1 MTSPMSPRSLRTR
14 VAAYLGDRLRRLA
27 PLSVLMAAAMAYA
40 APATTTTALSISS
53 TTVPYRTPIILTAT
67 VTSGGSPVSTGLV
80 MFCAENATN
89 CETNSSLATVQL
101 TSSTATAVVKIGS
114 GPLGLHKYKAVYRA
128 NNLYASST
136 SNEVSYTVQGTYT
149 SSAAIASSGTVG
161 NYTLSSTVTG
171 IGSLLVGP
179 SGTVSFIDTSAG
191 DKVLGTQSLGSPT
204 LSNNFTSASGSPFR
218 VGNSSTAQRSVTIE
232 SAYLDGDN
240 NLDLVTGDFNQVI
253 TVLLGNGDGSFQAKV
268 NYPGCTVGKALKMLM
283 ADFNRDGNTDL
294 ALGCSDGSTGGLVI
308 LLGNG
313 DGRFGSPVMYSSG
326 DVEGMAMGDF
336 NNDGILDVVV
346 TDQMQH
352 NVVVFLGNGDGTFQA
367 GSTVTTAS
375 TSVFDVVVG
384 DFNQDGADD
393 IAYSVSAPIGSDN
406 FSDLYVAQ
414 GKGDGTFKAST
425 RVATQIGEFLATG
438 DFNADNKPDVV
449 STTIRGKGNIGP
461 WLWVLLG
468 NGTGSFNAP
477 VSYTSDIPSDP
488 HIADVNGDGKP
499 DIIAGGSYGALVYL
513 GNGDGTF
520 QNYTEPI
527 IGGFTLTYAVSAGD
541 FNNDGNADLAGTDA
555 CPNGNG
561 CVGAGYPRAAVSL
574 SEMDQAA
581 DASALTGVAM
591 LPLGSGLHNVDASYP
606 GDSVYTASVSSTV
619 ALLAAPTPTTLTLA
633 VSPTSGTLSGQPVTL
648 TATLS
653 PYTVGPPTT
662 TTDGEAVNFY
672 SGTTLI
678 GSGNLSSGV
687 ATLVTTTLPAG
698 SDALKAVYP
707 GDSNYNTS
715 TSSVINV
722 TVTAIVLASSPNPST
737 YGQTVTLTSTTA
749 PGDSG
754 SVTFKDGSNTLGT

>member
-1 MTSPMSPRSLRTR
+1 MTSPMSPSSVRTR
-14 VAAYLGDRLRRLA
+14 ILGCLGGYIRKLA
-27 PLSVLMAAAMAYA
+27 PLSMMMAGALAHA
-40 APATTTTALSISS
+40 APATTSTTLSISS
-53 TTVPYRTPIILTAT
+53 TTVPYKTPITLTAQ
-67 VTSGGSPVSTGLV
+67 VRSNGSPVNAGLV
-80 MFCAENATN
+80 LFCEATATFCEN
-89 CETNSSLATVQL
+89 NSALATVQL
-101 TSSTATAVVKIGS
+101 TAASGTAVVKLGS
-114 GPLGLHKYKAVYRA
+114 GPLGVHSYKAVYRA
-128 NNLYASST
+128 NNSYASST
-136 SNEVSYTVQGTYT
+136 SNTVSYSVQGTYI

-313 DGRFGSPVMYSSG
+313 DGSFGSPVMYSSG

-393 IAYSVSAPIGSDN
+393 IA
-406 FSDLYVAQ
+406 
-414 GKGDGTFKAST
+414 
-425 RVATQIGEFLATG
+425 
-438 DFNADNKPDVV
+438 
-449 STTIRGKGNIGP
+449 
-461 WLWVLLG
+461 
-468 NGTGSFNAP
+468 
-477 VSYTSDIPSDP
+477 
-488 HIADVNGDGKP
+488 
-499 DIIAGGSYGALVYL
+499 
-513 GNGDGTF
+513 
-520 QNYTEPI
+520 
-527 IGGFTLTYAVSAGD
+527 
-541 FNNDGNADLAGTDA
+541 
-555 CPNGNG
+555 
-561 CVGAGYPRAAVSL
+561 
-574 SEMDQAA
+574 
-581 DASALTGVAM
+581 
-591 LPLGSGLHNVDASYP
+591 
-606 GDSVYTASVSSTV
+606 
-619 ALLAAPTPTTLTLA
+619 
-633 VSPTSGTLSGQPVTL
+633 
-648 TATLS
+648 
-653 PYTVGPPTT
+653 
-662 TTDGEAVNFY
+662 
-672 SGTTLI
+672 
-678 GSGNLSSGV
+678 
-687 ATLVTTTLPAG
+687 
-698 SDALKAVYP
+698 
-707 GDSNYNTS
+707 
-715 TSSVINV
+715 
-722 TVTAIVLASSPNPST
+722 
-737 YGQTVTLTSTTA
+737 
-749 PGDSG
+749 
-754 SVTFKDGSNTLGT
+754 